1 MFFDDIREAAKD
13 SVSYE
18 QSVPLWP
25 NDAPDLNP
33 TNSEGHWDPAALQWV
48 DDPPDLNPAGPLG
61 HWDPAA
67 LRWVNDVPTSVEGT
81 AVGPKVDLDD
91 LAGPLRSGHWDPA
104 ALRYVDDGPS
114 TTVEGIPTT
123 HGHDDPSRQE
133 DHDGSMSQRDGNGN
147 GIPNE
152 YGDGPDLD
160 GNGVPDDI
168 GIFPDMLRDDY
179 PDKDGDGIPD
189 WDGNGNGIPN
199 EYGDGPDLDGNGV
212 PDEIGINPDILQPGY
227 SIDDPGALLDLD
239 AMIDK
244 PPAYDPSLDP
254 VDFDKVREVGYQLS
268 EQYDPNPAFEPN
280 PYLVDDPSEYVA
292 LNPQPLPPDPPPDR
306 FEYSHVFD
314 PSEYVA
320 LNPQPLPP
328 DPPPDRFEY
337 SHVLDPG
344 MESQVV
350 YYQDFVDAF

>member
-160 GNGVPDDI
+160 GNGVPD
-168 GIFPDMLRDDY
+168 
-179 PDKDGDGIPD
+179 
-189 WDGNGNGIPN
+189 
-199 EYGDGPDLDGNGV
+199 
-212 PDEIGINPDILQPGY
+212 EIGINPDILQPGY
-227 SIDDPGALLDLD
+227 SINDPGALLDLD

-306 FEYSHVFD
+306 FEYSHV
-314 PSEYVA
+314 
-320 LNPQPLPP
+320 
-328 DPPPDRFEY
+328 
-337 SHVLDPG
+337 LDPG